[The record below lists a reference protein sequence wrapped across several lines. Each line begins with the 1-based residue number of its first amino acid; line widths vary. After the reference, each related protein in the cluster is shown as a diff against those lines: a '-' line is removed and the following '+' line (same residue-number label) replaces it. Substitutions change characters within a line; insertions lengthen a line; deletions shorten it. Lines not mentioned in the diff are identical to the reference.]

1 MRGGFY
7 LNILVAFDR
16 KYMPH
21 TKVMLASL
29 RASMPNEK
37 IDVYYLYN
45 EMPQDVLERLKNDL
59 REKEN
64 IEFHP
69 IKIDKT
75 PFDGIKIGMHFT
87 IEIMYRLMAVA
98 LLPES
103 VDRVLWLD
111 GDIIINHS
119 IAELYNVEFNGATIA
134 ACKGRGLIENHNR
147 RLDLPKEHIYF
158 NSGVLLMNL
167 KKMRE
172 NDALKQFIDIMNSY
186 GDRLTFVDQDIL
198 NISYTGEDVIYFNS
212 EIYNCQI
219 GRDFKL
225 DKVQYK
231 AFIENCCVM
240 HFAAAA
246 KPWNN
251 TYINGM
257 EKLYWKYA
265 LKDRRYMEY
274 VRFMLFAPVV
284 SAYKRFRIRNMK
296 QYDF

>member
-1 MRGGFY
+1 M
-7 LNILVAFDR
+7 NILVAFDK

-21 TKVMLASL
+21 TKVMLTSL
-29 RASMPNEK
+29 RASMPDEK

-45 EMPQDVLERLKNDL
+45 EISPKILTKITKDLKRKN
-59 REKEN
+59 N
-64 IEFHP
+64 INFYP
-69 IKIDKT
+69 IKIEKT
-75 PFDGIKIGMHFT
+75 PFDGVKIGMHFT

-98 LLPES
+98 LLPQS

-111 GDIIINHS
+111 GDIIVNHS
-119 IAELYNVEFNGATIA
+119 IAEFYNVDFKEATIV

-167 KKMRE
+167 QKMRE
-172 NDALKQFIDIMNSY
+172 NKDLDRFINIMNTY

-198 NISYTGEDVIYFNS
+198 NIAYTGKDVIYFDS
-212 EIYNCQI
+212 AIYNCQI

-225 DKVQYK
+225 NKDQYHN
-231 AFIENCCVM
+231 FIEKCCIM

-265 LKDRRYMEY
+265 LMDHRYIEY
-274 VRFMLFAPVV
+274 IRFMLLAPVS

>member
-1 MRGGFY
+1 M
-7 LNILVAFDR
+7 NILVAFDK
-16 KYMPH
+16 KYVSH

-29 RASMPNEK
+29 RASMPDEE
-37 IDVYYLYN
+37 IDVYYLYH
-45 EMPQDVLERLKNDL
+45 EMPQDVLEKTGNDL
-59 REKEN
+59 LKRDRIN
-64 IEFHP
+64 FHP

-75 PFDGIKIGMHFT
+75 PFDEVKIGMHFT

-98 LLPES
+98 LLPKS

-111 GDIIINHS
+111 GDIIIQHS
-119 IAELYNVEFNGATIA
+119 IAELYNVEFNEATIA

-147 RLDLPKEHIYF
+147 RLDLPKEHVYF

-172 NDALKQFIDIMNSY
+172 DNALKRFVDIMNTY

-198 NISYTGEDVIYFNS
+198 NIAYTGKDVIYFDSN
-212 EIYNCQI
+212 IYNCQI

-225 DKVQYK
+225 NKSQYK
-231 AFIENCCVM
+231 TFLDTCCVI

-246 KPWNN
+246 KPWKN
-251 TYINGM
+251 TYKNGM
-257 EKLYWKYA
+257 EKIYWKYA
-265 LKDRRYMEY
+265 LKDHRYIEY
-274 VRFMLFAPVV
+274 VRFMIFAPAI

>member
-7 LNILVAFDR
+7 LNILVAFDK

-45 EMPQDVLERLKNDL
+45 EMPQDVLETIKNDL

-64 IEFHP
+64 IEFHS

-75 PFDGIKIGMHFT
+75 PFDGVKIGMHFT
-87 IEIMYRLMAVA
+87 IETMYRLMAVA

-158 NSGVLLMNL
+158 NAGVLLMNL
-167 KKMRE
+167 TKMRE

-186 GDRLTFVDQDIL
+186 GDRLTYLDQDIL
-198 NISYTGEDVIYFNS
+198 NISYTDEDVIYFDS

-225 DKVQYK
+225 NKAQYK
-231 AFIENCCVM
+231 AFIKNCCVM
-240 HFAAAA
+240 HFAAAS
-246 KPWNN
+246 KPWKN

-257 EKLYWKYA
+257 EKFYWKYA

-284 SAYKRFRIRNMK
+284 SVYKRFRIRNMK